1 MTVPGSTTEASR
13 RQKAT
18 VLTVCVCEEP
28 VQGAASLEVKAGE
41 WVLSPSSQ
49 EQPGG
54 LMGGPV
60 LQS

>member
-1 MTVPGSTTEASR
+1 M
-13 RQKAT
+13 
-18 VLTVCVCEEP
+18 VLTVCVCKEP
-28 VQGAASLEVKAGE
+28 VQGVASPEVKAGE
-41 WVLSPSSQ
+41 WVLSPLSQ

>member
-1 MTVPGSTTEASR
+1 M
-13 RQKAT
+13 

-28 VQGAASLEVKAGE
+28 VQGVASPEVKAGE
-41 WVLSPSSQ
+41 WVLSPLSQ